1 MAADPLILPSLLT
14 NRGFTSGL
22 LLGLASFAEVNG
34 LAYVIPLFLQTALG
48 MKRSAAAIALSPV
61 MIGIIVS
68 SIVCRPLVATLGRGL
83 VVTGLGI
90 SLAGAAGCGRRSGRW
105 HSIQQ
110 VTCAS
115 YLLNLV
121 RWGHGTRQRQPGH
134 REDGCQADG
143 SR

>member
-22 LLGLASFAEVNG
+22 LLGLAFFAAVNG

-90 SLAGAAGCGRRSGRW
+90 RLAGAAGLWATVWPIAQHSTSNLCKLLVESGKVGTWNPPAATRTPRRRLSG
-105 HSIQQ
+105 
-110 VTCAS
+110 
-115 YLLNLV
+115 
-121 RWGHGTRQRQPGH
+121 
-134 REDGCQADG
+134 
-143 SR
+143 